1 MLKEIMEMSKYL
13 TLIIIDKNKDT
24 LKKYE
29 EKGNQ
34 IKYFTKSKN
43 QNSDDYDENDIK
55 IDFNSDD
62 DLPLGKH

>member
-1 MLKEIMEMSKYL
+1 MLNEIMEMSKYL

-24 LKKYE
+24 LKNYE

>member
-62 DLPLGKH
+62 DLPL